1 MRSVAARSPA
11 PRSANPRGS
20 RALSLLSVLLDIGA
34 SYHARSTRQASARA
48 KTKRAASSRPSR
60 VGRAWGL
67 VVHAAHAAAAR
78 HRRSALLL
86 GSLGDHGLRGDEQAG
101 DRRGVLERG
110 AHHLGGIDDPG
121 GEHVDVLFG
130 LRVEAE
136 GLRLV
141 VGDPADHDR
150 ALDAGVLGDLAD
162 LSLKR
167 FQHDVDAGL
176 DVGVL
181 TLKRF
186 SRCFGTEQRNA
197 AARDDT
203 FLDRRAGGVK
213 SVLDAV
219 LLLLHLHLGRTADA
233 DDRDAA
239 RELRQT
245 LLELLTVVVRGG
257 LLDLRLDLGDAAL
270 DVVALAGTVDD
281 RRVLFLDAHAL
292 RTPEHL

>member
-150 ALDAGVLGDLAD
+150 ALDAGVLRDLTD
-162 LSLKR
+162 RSLKR
-167 FQHDVDAGL
+167 LEHDVDAGL
-176 DVGVL
+176 DVRVL
-181 TLKRF
+181 ALETLHGRLGAQKRD
-186 SRCFGTEQRNA
+186 A
-197 AARDDT
+197 AAGDDA
-203 FLDRRAGGVK
+203 FLDSRAGGVK
-213 SVLDAV
+213 RVLDAV
-219 LLLLHLHLGRTADA
+219 LLLLHLDLGRAADA
-233 DDRDAA
+233 DDGDAA
-239 RELRQT
+239 RELGET
-245 LLELLTVVVRGG
+245 LLQLLTVVVRGG
-257 LLDLRLDLGDAAL
+257 LLDLRLDLRDPTL
-270 DVVALAGTVDD
+270 DVTALAGTVNN
-281 RRVLFLDAHAL
+281 R
-292 RTPEHL
+292 